1 MALTERQRARLRT
14 ALDDVLRAERALA
27 GVADEL
33 AHAGH
38 TEADRELD
46 AAADLIG
53 RLVAVLEPL
62 AGGRG

>member
-27 GVADEL
+27 AVADEL

-38 TEADRELD
+38 TAADRDLD
-46 AAADLIG
+46 AAADLLS
-53 RLVAVLEPL
+53 RLVVVLGSL
-62 AGGRG
+62 SAA